1 MAPYVRHVMLR
12 AILWISI
19 LLSPF
24 SRLLA
29 QQYIPVDEGSSVQ
42 FRIVNHLV
50 FTTTVNGY
58 LKGLKGTIRF
68 NPEEPKAALFDVSVA
83 VNTIST
89 GINMR
94 DKDLKKE
101 KYFNAEQYPVI
112 HLRSNSVTATDK
124 KGVYHLSAALT
135 IRGITKNIS
144 FPFTATPVNG
154 GYLFK
159 GTFQIK
165 RLDFNVGTDNAIE
178 DQLTVMLEVTARK
191 Q

>member
-1 MAPYVRHVMLR
+1 MLR

-29 QQYIPVDEGSSVQ
+29 QQYIPVDEGSTVQ
-42 FRIVNHLV
+42 FKIVNHLI

-68 NPEEPKAALFDVSVA
+68 NPEEPKSASFDVSVA

-89 GINMR
+89 GIGMR
-94 DKDLKKE
+94 DNDLKKE
-101 KYFNAEQYPVI
+101 KYFNAEKYPVI
-112 HLRSNSVTATDK
+112 HLHSNSITATDK

-135 IRGITKNIS
+135 IKGTTKNIS
-144 FPFTATPVNG
+144 FPFTATPTSS

-165 RLDFNVGTDNAIE
+165 RLDFNVGTDNPIE
-178 DQLTVMLEVTARK
+178 DQLTVILEVTAKK